1 VSENSQNNVKNRLEV
16 RIPYKENESYRPGLP
31 SFVKTTL
38 DDENKFLMVDFF
50 TVQQI
55 KDPKTGGVKPVGRAL
70 VKDFRNDGKSF
81 EINSLMQKVY
91 SGKFQI
97 MVRFNING
105 LPVEDVK
112 ISESDIGKVF
122 TFGKRNYQVL
132 SIDIENKSLE
142 VEKKISGGNES
153 TKQTLRLEN

>member
-1 VSENSQNNVKNRLEV
+1 
-16 RIPYKENESYRPGLP
+16 
-31 SFVKTTL
+31 
-38 DDENKFLMVDFF
+38 
-50 TVQQI
+50 
-55 KDPKTGGVKPVGRAL
+55 
-70 VKDFRNDGKSF
+70 
-81 EINSLMQKVY
+81 
-91 SGKFQI
+91 